1 MFIFSIKTSKRKLIA
16 HIVIIASL
24 VALAAILFFSLKTDD
39 KEAVC
44 PMGKYNLCV
53 KDNDDRL
60 EFLAQFGWEASSEPT
75 EISTVTIPAEFNSTY
90 EKYNDIQRDQGL
102 DLTKHQ
108 EKTCTRYTYQILNYK
123 DSSQGV
129 RANILVLNDKVIGG
143 DVSSVML
150 NGFIHG
156 FCDPDKVHL

>member
-1 MFIFSIKTSKRKLIA
+1 MFIFSIKTSKRKLIT
-16 HIVIIASL
+16 HTVIIASL
-24 VALAAILFFSLKTDD
+24 VALAAILFFSLKTND

-44 PMGKYNLCV
+44 PMGKYNLYV
-53 KDNDDRL
+53 KDNDDRI
-60 EFLAQFGWEASSEPT
+60 EFLSQFGWETSSEPT
-75 EISTVTIPAEFNSTY
+75 EITTVTIPAEFNSTY

-102 DLTKHQ
+102 DLSKYQ

-123 DSSQGV
+123 DDSQGV